1 MLSVISRYI
10 LAASLAA
17 TFVFLALTLAPVVRA
32 ENAKFSACQNK
43 ITSECLT
50 TLGVDLAMNDQPPP
64 RYLREVEMLAQMGR
78 IDDAFTLELRI
89 EEAKARPTE
98 NVEGT
103 VNRRMASHRITAAI
117 RRGESLQR
125 AVETTSSVD
134 PGVLWIS
141 ALDLLE
147 QNPYGPS
154 TGLRRTPDDETLIIV
169 SDMAMMIAAMALN
182 EAERPRISHLVY
194 SAELQAALG
203 NRAEVI
209 QLLEQ
214 IPQTEDLRINLTE
227 DLVRLIGSETALRL
241 YSEAGG
247 SRPNILLTAASA
259 EPDSD
264 RSTAYLER
272 AYEEFSDEK
281 PWPDFDWME
290 RTVRRSADLG
300 HANLALQ
307 LARDLALQAQTEPS
321 AFPVFPHIKA
331 TRGLIAAQADE
342 TEIRQSLELAEG
354 FFPQNDKEV
363 VGIGVVSG
371 PIVWGRSGLDAQAR
385 REIANLRGQLG
396 DIEAAI
402 QTMDGLENPVFA
414 WNDMLSP
421 DIPIEHINAL
431 LDAANA
437 VLPTEGYSYVR
448 AQLAAEMTRTDKTE
462 AQMSWALSTAI
473 DILQAQQLDG
483 DRAVVIYTSLARV
496 GARLGDR
503 NIEISALNK
512 MAQAALI
519 SRDYGDLI
527 RAGFQWYQFEN

>member
-1 MLSVISRYI
+1 
-10 LAASLAA
+10 
-17 TFVFLALTLAPVVRA
+17 
-32 ENAKFSACQNK
+32 
-43 ITSECLT
+43 
-50 TLGVDLAMNDQPPP
+50 
-64 RYLREVEMLAQMGR
+64 
-78 IDDAFTLELRI
+78 
-89 EEAKARPTE
+89 
-98 NVEGT
+98 
-103 VNRRMASHRITAAI
+103 
-117 RRGESLQR
+117 
-125 AVETTSSVD
+125 VD

-147 QNPYGPS
+147 RKPYGPS
-154 TGLRRTPDDETLIIV
+154 IGLRRTTDDETLVIV
-169 SDMAMMIAAMALN
+169 SNMAAMIAAMALN
-182 EAERPRISHLVY
+182 EAERPRLSHLVY
-194 SAELQAALG
+194 AAELQAALG
-203 NRAEVI
+203 NHEEVI

-214 IPQTEDLRINLTE
+214 IPPTEDPYINLTE

-241 YSEAGG
+241 YNEVGG

-259 EPDSD
+259 ESDPD

-272 AYEEFSDEK
+272 AYEQFSNEK

-290 RTVRRSADLG
+290 RTVKRSADLG
-300 HANLALQ
+300 HANLTLQ
-307 LARDLALQAQTEPS
+307 LARDLALQAQTNQS
-321 AFPVFPHIKA
+321 AFPVFSHIKA

-342 TEIRQSLELAEG
+342 SEIRQSLELAEG
-354 FFPQNDKEV
+354 SFPQNDKEV

-385 REIANLRGQLG
+385 REIANLRGRLG

-402 QTMDGLENPVFA
+402 QSMEGIEDPVFA
-414 WNDMLSP
+414 WNDMLSA

-437 VLPTEGYSYVR
+437 VLPTEGYYYVR
-448 AQLAAEMTRTDKTE
+448 AQLAAEMAHTDKAE
-462 AQMSWALSTAI
+462 AQRSWALSTAT

-496 GARLGDR
+496 GAGLEAP
-503 NIEISALNK
+503 NIESLALER

-527 RAGFQWYQFEN
+527 SAGFLWHQSDITP